1 MDIRKV
7 KKLIELLEESGISEL
22 EISEGEESVRIS
34 RHPRMAMQA
43 PMAMASPMLQA
54 APLAPA
60 IPATSAG
67 EHKPRNDEH
76 TVTSPM
82 VGTYY
87 SAASPGAKA
96 FVEIGTEIKVGQ
108 ILCIIEAMKMM
119 NQIES
124 DKAGRVTAILAK
136 NGEPV
141 EFGQPLFKLFLG
153 PRFALGLAELHV
165 VRNRPAIEIGGL
177 IQQFSFLVVLLFNLY

>member
-43 PMAMASPMLQA
+43 PLQMAVPMAQA
-54 APLAPA
+54 APLAA
-60 IPATSAG
+60 ATPATAAG
-67 EHKPRNDEH
+67 EHKPRNDDY

-87 SAASPGAKA
+87 SAASPGAKS
-96 FVEIGTEIKVGQ
+96 FVEIGSEIKVGQ

-141 EFGQPLFKLFLG
+141 EFGQPLFI
-153 PRFALGLAELHV
+153 
-165 VRNRPAIEIGGL
+165 IE
-177 IQQFSFLVVLLFNLY
+177 

>member
-43 PMAMASPMLQA
+43 AA
-54 APLAPA
+54 APVPLAAAAPILAPA
-60 IPATSAG
+60 TPATAAG
-67 EHKPRNDEH
+67 EHKPRVDDH

-87 SAASPGAKA
+87 SASAPGAKA
-96 FVEIGTEIKVGQ
+96 FVELGSEIKVGQ

-124 DKAGRVTAILAK
+124 DKSGRVTAILAK

-141 EFGQPLFKLFLG
+141 EFGQPLFI
-153 PRFALGLAELHV
+153 
-165 VRNRPAIEIGGL
+165 IE
-177 IQQFSFLVVLLFNLY
+177 

>member
-34 RHPRMAMQA
+34 RHPRMGMQPQIA
-43 PMAMASPMLQA
+43 VAGPSFQPAQPAAA
-54 APLAPA
+54 APAG
-60 IPATSAG
+60 PATPATAAG
-67 EHKPRNDEH
+67 EHKPRDDEH

-87 SAASPGAKA
+87 SASAPGTKP
-96 FVEIGTEIKVGQ
+96 FVELDMEIKVGQ
-108 ILCIIEAMKMM
+108 VLCIIEAMKMM

-124 DKAGRVTAILAK
+124 DKAGRITAILAK

-141 EFGQPLFKLFLG
+141 EFGQPLFI
-153 PRFALGLAELHV
+153 
-165 VRNRPAIEIGGL
+165 IE
-177 IQQFSFLVVLLFNLY
+177 